1 MFSSSLFQVNG
12 DYAYDRYDPS
22 GGKFYCKGHIQ
33 FKKHPIGLLASPQK
47 EVQPSAT
54 VKVLLGNATL
64 FIYCAMF

>member
-1 MFSSSLFQVNG
+1 MFLSSLFQVNG

-33 FKKHPIGLLASPQK
+33 FKKHHIGPLVSPQK
-47 EVQPSAT
+47 EVQTLAA

-64 FIYCAMF
+64 FIYCAIF